1 MGTIQRINCAYCF
14 KRKKNR
20 TNLPVIHFL
29 PPFLLIRSV
38 VCYTKVLKFDSG
50 IIYYEIIVF

>member
-1 MGTIQRINCAYCF
+1 MRIALSS
-14 KRKKNR
+14 KKNR
-20 TNLPVIHFL
+20 ANLPVIHFL

-38 VCYTKVLKFDSG
+38 VCYTKVLKFDCG